1 MGRNINTTKLT
12 KTTILNKISQISIFS
27 VYFNIPIDIINYCI
41 NTGELIKSPIR
52 EDNHPTCGFKYDNK
66 GKLKFKDFA
75 GYFWGDCFDAVA
87 LIMSNIY
94 NTSIDISKK
103 EDFVKVLKHIAFTF
117 KDIYY
122 GTEKDN
128 NIDNIII
135 NSLSNIKKQKPIIE
149 LVTREWNNNDINYWK
164 QFGINIQDLNIN
176 FVYPVEQFYINR
188 KINPNAKYYYDSK
201 DPCYGY
207 LLGKDKSGTL
217 NIKLYFPK
225 RNKNFTKFI
234 TNCNH
239 LEGIYGLNNNT
250 YNYIII
256 TKSTKDRI
264 SLKVNIDKVFK
275 NNNINNIS
283 IGVINIPHETY
294 KLRQNEYNWLISKVR
309 NGFILSFMD
318 NDRTGKLEAKWL
330 KDNYNIKPILIN
342 NKEYDAKDFSELISK
357 YGYLKIEELILLTL
371 NNIIDYGENNK
382 HIGFEEKSSDLP
394 F

>member
-188 KINPNAKYYYDSK
+188 KINPNAKYYYDNK

-207 LLGKDKSGTL
+207 LLGKDKSGIL

-294 KLRQNEYNWLISKVR
+294 KLRQNEYNWLISKLH

-342 NKEYDAKDFSELISK
+342 NNEYDAKDFSELISK
-357 YGYLKIEELILLTL
+357 YGYSKIEELILLTL
-371 NNIIDYGENNK
+371 NNIIEHGKDNK

>member
-264 SLKVNIDKVFK
+264 SLKVNIDKTFK

-294 KLRQNEYNWLISKVR
+294 KLRQNEYNWLISKVH

-357 YGYLKIEELILLTL
+357 YGYSKTEELILLTL

>member
-94 NTSIDISKK
+94 NTSVDISKK

-264 SLKVNIDKVFK
+264 SLKVNIDKVLK

-294 KLRQNEYNWLISKVR
+294 KLRQNEYNWLISKVH

-342 NKEYDAKDFSELISK
+342 NNEYDAKDFSELIFK
-357 YGYLKIEELILLTL
+357 YGYSKIEELILLTL
-371 NNIIDYGENNK
+371 NNIIEHGKDNK

>member
-128 NIDNIII
+128 NIDNVIS

-164 QFGINIQDLNIN
+164 QFGISIQDLNIN

-264 SLKVNIDKVFK
+264 SLKVNIDKVLK
-275 NNNINNIS
+275 NNNINSIS
-283 IGVINIPHETY
+283 IGIINIPHETY
-294 KLRQNEYNWLISKVR
+294 KLRQNEYNWLISKVH

-357 YGYLKIEELILLTL
+357 YGYLKTEELILLTL
-371 NNIIDYGENNK
+371 NNIINHGKNNK
-382 HIGFEEKSSDLP
+382 YIGFEEKSSDLP